1 MVMKAVKASRVWT
14 IPVVLA
20 LGLVYLQALVAVAQ
34 GDLRT
39 GTWEL
44 NLGKSTLS
52 PGPPPRGLTLRFQA
66 LGRQRQALG
75 TVGEGR
81 GNPISPGRNGLA
93 SPTDGRVRATTLRAY
108 D

>member
-44 NLGKSTLS
+44 NLAKSTFS
-52 PGPPPRGLTLRFQA
+52 PGPPPRRQTLTFQA
-66 LGRQRQALG
+66 AGPQWTALLQG
-75 TVGEGR
+75 VDAAGKPI
-81 GNPISPGRNGLA
+81 NPDMDDLA
-93 SPTDGRVRATTLRAY
+93 ITFDGRDHA
-108 D
+108 